1 MKLKFELKR
10 ANIEHLHKL
19 LQLTSQI
26 WANQDKIYFY
36 FDVDQMIIYPE
47 NRAGFDK
54 VFARI
59 HINNCN
65 PKGLDVSKT
74 HPSSNLFFGAFSDQ
88 YFLILLGIKFL
99 RSIPNQVS
107 KREVSHS
114 NFAP

>member
-65 PKGLDVSKT
+65 PKGIDVSKT
-74 HPSSNLFFGAFSDQ
+74 DPPFDFV
-88 YFLILLGIKFL
+88 FL
-99 RSIPNQVS
+99 RI
-107 KREVSHS
+107 
-114 NFAP
+114 F